1 MEQPRT
7 SRARMEQ
14 PGKNRLRHNMLQC
27 WGRRAAAST
36 RDLCSDRSLCKPVS
50 LGWPR
55 TRAPARDCVS
65 PVQARMTKRL
75 VAAKPACAGTSST
88 PVPQPFW
95 LNRRGCSRLAS
106 TQSTCFP
113 WFQAQNR
120 SWSRLST
127 SPHLAIRVQAQRAPL
142 KPCLVCQLTQASALS
157 ARAPALSLSSSQ
169 SGQHLLIS
177 AHVGEPSS
185 LSGHAVSVDSGESA
199 GKRECFDASWP
210 AGTAQHIIAASKVG
224 NVRCNELRSSGGS
237 VGSCRTSSDLS
248 NSQHDSYQGSYPSR
262 PESSGTQGTL
272 DHLSRWQI
280 SVIH

>member
-1 MEQPRT
+1 MAQNE
-7 SRARMEQ
+7 
-14 PGKNRLRHNMLQC
+14 G
-27 WGRRAAAST
+27 AST
-36 RDLCSDRSLCKPVS
+36 GLCL
-50 LGWPR
+50 
-55 TRAPARDCVS
+55 
-65 PVQARMTKRL
+65 
-75 VAAKPACAGTSST
+75 SS
-88 PVPQPFW
+88 
-95 LNRRGCSRLAS
+95 A
-106 TQSTCFP
+106 
-113 WFQAQNR
+113 
-120 SWSRLST
+120 
-127 SPHLAIRVQAQRAPL
+127 SPHDKAAGGGEASMCGDEQHPS
-142 KPCLVCQLTQASALS
+142 ASALLAGSERVQQARLNTEHLLSMVSGTEQVMEQTEHLPPLGDKGAGTES
-157 ARAPALSLSSSQ
+157 ASEAMPGLSVDTGERAVSKGAALSLSSSQ

-185 LSGHAVSVDSGESA
+185 LSGHAVSVDSDESA
-199 GKRECFDASWP
+199 GKRECVDASWP